1 MGILVYYYQMKE
13 KIKVPYGYWDI
24 VCLFIQSLGHSD

>member
-13 KIKVPYGYWDI
+13 KIKVLYRFWSGGW
-24 VCLFIQSLGHSD
+24 